1 MHLHI
6 GLMAGWL
13 LVRQMAVVVVAQGIG
28 SAETH
33 PQLTTEKCT
42 KGGGCVKQ
50 TTSIVLDASFHA
62 LRQVDGTASCG
73 GYGDGGSGF
82 NKELCPNGEAC
93 AKNCV
98 LDGANYEG
106 NGVLAGGSVLTLNM
120 YGEGRDGKLATLTPR
135 VYLLDA
141 AGEDYE
147 ILRLKNQE
155 ISFDVDVSKLICGM
169 NGAMYL
175 AEMDRTGARGA
186 LNPAGAG
193 YGTGYCDAQC
203 PRLPFINGV
212 ANLDADG
219 ACCNEMDIWEANS
232 LASAFTA
239 HACSEPGV
247 YACHGDELCGPLG
260 VCDKSGCAYNTWRMG
275 NTTYY
280 GPRSPAPG
288 SSYNPDRTRFT
299 VDTSRPFTVTTQF
312 LTQGNPADITK
323 GILNEVRRLY
333 VQDGVV
339 IENAPVVARNMP
351 PGDSLRMS
359 HCQAVADNFE
369 NMGGLKNTGQALDR
383 GMVLAFS
390 IWNDDKQFMNWLD
403 AGNAGPCTY
412 EEGSPEIIR
421 SKRPDTSVTF
431 MNIRWGDLGSTY
443 NSGAAS

>member
-1 MHLHI
+1 MHLHV
-6 GLMAGWL
+6 AVTAAWL
-13 LVRQMAVVVVAQGIG
+13 LVSQAVAQGIG
-28 SAETH
+28 NAETH
-33 PQLTTEKCT
+33 PQLTTERCT
-42 KGGGCVKQ
+42 KAGGCVKQ
-50 TTSIVLDASFHA
+50 NTSIVLDASFHP
-62 LRQVDGTASCG
+62 LRQVDGTSSCG
-73 GYGDGGSGF
+73 GYGGGAL
-82 NKELCPNGEAC
+82 NKELCPDHEAC

-98 LDGANYEG
+98 FDGADYEG
-106 NGVLAGGSVLTLNM
+106 NGVLAAGSTLTLNM
-120 YGEGRDGKLATLTPR
+120 YGERDGKLATLTPR

-141 AGEDYE
+141 EGDDYE

-175 AEMDRTGARGA
+175 AEMNQTGARSA
-186 LNPAGAG
+186 LNPAGAR

-203 PRLPFINGV
+203 PTLPFINGV
-212 ANLDADG
+212 ANIDSDG

-247 YACHGDELCGPLG
+247 YACKGDQCGTLG

-280 GPRSPAPG
+280 GPRSPPPG
-288 SSYNPDRTRFT
+288 SSYNANLTKFT

-312 LTQGNPADITK
+312 LTQGNPSDITK

-339 IENAPVVARNMP
+339 IENAPVIARNMP

-369 NMGGLKNTGQALDR
+369 NMGGLTNTGQSLDR

-412 EEGSPEIIR
+412 EEGSPDIIR

-431 MNIRWGDLGSTY
+431 MNVRWGDLGSTY
-443 NSGAAS
+443 NSGTAS

>member
-1 MHLHI
+1 MHVRVAVI
-6 GLMAGWL
+6 AAWL
-13 LVRQMAVVVVAQGIG
+13 FASQAVAQGIG
-28 SAETH
+28 NTDTH

-42 KGGGCVKQ
+42 KAGGCVRQ
-50 TTSIVLDASFHA
+50 NTSIVLDASFHP
-62 LRQVDGTASCG
+62 LRQVDGTSSCG
-73 GYGDGGSGF
+73 GYDGAL
-82 NKELCPNGEAC
+82 NKELCPDHEAC

-98 LDGANYEG
+98 FDGANYEG
-106 NGVLAGGSVLTLNM
+106 NGVLADENILTLNM
-120 YGEGRDGKLATLTPR
+120 YGERDGKLATLTPR

-141 AGEDYE
+141 QEGDYE

-175 AEMDRTGARGA
+175 AEMNQTGARSA
-186 LNPAGAG
+186 LNPAGAK

-203 PRLPFINGV
+203 PNLPFINGV
-212 ANLDADG
+212 ANIDSRG
-219 ACCNEMDIWEANS
+219 ACCNEMDLWEANS

-239 HACSEPGV
+239 HACSQPGV
-247 YACHGDELCGPLG
+247 YECKGDQCGTLG
-260 VCDKSGCAYNTWRMG
+260 VCDKSGCAYNNWRMG

-280 GPRSPAPG
+280 GPRTPPPG
-288 SSYNPDRTRFT
+288 SSDNGNSTRFT
-299 VDTSRPFTVTTQF
+299 IDTTRPFTVTTQF
-312 LTQGNPADITK
+312 LTQGNPSDITK

-339 IENAPVVARNMP
+339 IENAPVIARNMP

-369 NMGGLKNTGQALDR
+369 NMGGLRNTGQALDR

-412 EEGSPEIIR
+412 EEGNPELIR
-421 SKRPDTSVTF
+421 NKRPDTSVTF

-443 NSGAAS
+443 NNGTVS